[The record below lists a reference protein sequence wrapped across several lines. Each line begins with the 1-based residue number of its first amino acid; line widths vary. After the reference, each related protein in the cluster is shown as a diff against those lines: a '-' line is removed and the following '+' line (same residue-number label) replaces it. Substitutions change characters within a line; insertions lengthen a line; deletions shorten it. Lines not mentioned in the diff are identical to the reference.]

1 VFTQNF
7 INSDVHFPMTV
18 TIALLNQKGGSGKTT
33 ISTNLAHALKL
44 DGLNVLLVDADPQG
58 NARDWNEAND
68 GELLPVV
75 GLDRETLP
83 KDLSAIAIGYDWIVI
98 DGAPQVARLSA
109 AAVKAADIILIP
121 VQPSPYDIW
130 ACADLVDIIKARQDV
145 TDGQPY
151 AGFVISRSIKNT
163 RLSSE
168 VTKALKDYELPIL
181 KSGTTQRVAYPTTA
195 SEGRTV
201 MGSSDDKADREIS
214 ALKREVLQIA
224 HDHTLH

>member
-1 VFTQNF
+1 
-7 INSDVHFPMTV
+7 MTV

-83 KDLSAIAIGYDWIVI
+83 KDLSAIATGYDWIVI